1 MTERALQKP
10 FFFQLQEM
18 INNLTLQNIVLL
30 SGSDNPAD
38 ALTKAKRAPTLSI
51 DTLMRTGTLPRINPF
66 TWLKNKKRSSSVSSG
81 E

>member
-10 FFFQLQEM
+10 FFQLQEM

-30 SGSDNPAD
+30 SGTDNPAD
-38 ALTKAKRAPTLSI
+38 ALTKAKRASTLSI
-51 DTLMRTGTLPRINPF
+51 DTLMRAGTLPRINPV
-66 TWLKNKKRSSSVSSG
+66 TWLKNVKCRPSVFSG